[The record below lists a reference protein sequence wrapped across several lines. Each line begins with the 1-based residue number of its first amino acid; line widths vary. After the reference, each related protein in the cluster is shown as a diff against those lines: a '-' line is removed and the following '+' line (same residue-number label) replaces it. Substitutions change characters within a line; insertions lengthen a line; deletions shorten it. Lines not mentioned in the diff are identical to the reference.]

1 LKTLS
6 VEKGQRIAGLT
17 GKRFAIMT
25 GKVACFA
32 FLFLSATALRADVF
46 NFSFSGNTVSTSG
59 TVTATDVVPGVYKIT
74 NISGT
79 QNGVSFSM
87 TGSGNTLV
95 YNGGSAT
102 GTFDLMITGVG
113 MDVLSFAGNT
123 YSETGATGANSGTN
137 FRMASSVPEA
147 STASLL
153 LAMGLGVWILAR
165 KFPSRKRSG
174 S

>member
-1 LKTLS
+1 
-6 VEKGQRIAGLT
+6 
-17 GKRFAIMT
+17 MT
-25 GKVACFA
+25 GKIACFA
-32 FLFLSATALRADVF
+32 FLLLGASALRADVF
-46 NFSFSGNTVSTSG
+46 NFSFSGNTVSASG
-59 TVTATDVVPGVYKIT
+59 TVTATDVVPGVYTIT
-74 NISGT
+74 SISGT

-102 GTFDLMITGVG
+102 GTFDLMIKGVG

-137 FRMASSVPEA
+137 FRMASVPEA